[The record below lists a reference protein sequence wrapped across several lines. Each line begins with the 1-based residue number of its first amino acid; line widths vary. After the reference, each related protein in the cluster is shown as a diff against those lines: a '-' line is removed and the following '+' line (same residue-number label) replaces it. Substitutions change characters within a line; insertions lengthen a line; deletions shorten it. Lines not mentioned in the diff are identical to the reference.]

1 MPRILVKLYTTLKDR
16 LNTPVAEL
24 EGATVSQVINAL
36 VQLKKPDTE
45 QILLDENG
53 LVKSHFVLTLNSQIL
68 DHKSIGQVKVKEG
81 DILHIFPPV
90 SGG

>member
-16 LNTPVAEL
+16 LHTPVLAVE
-24 EGATVSQVINAL
+24 ADTVEQVIASI
-36 VQLKKPDTE
+36 VEMKKPETG
-45 QILLDENG
+45 QLLLDENG
-53 LVKSHFVLTLNSQIL
+53 LVKNHFVLTLNSEIL
-68 DHKSIGQVKVKEG
+68 DHKHTGQAKLKEG